1 LKGSEQNEG
10 ARSCQDP
17 GGLLAG
23 EGVVMARSTLGLF
36 VGLALAFAL
45 VFGGFGDML
54 IVALFGAVGFVVP
67 KVVDGEL
74 DLAPYLSRLRG
85 DR

>member
-1 LKGSEQNEG
+1 
-10 ARSCQDP
+10 
-17 GGLLAG
+17 
-23 EGVVMARSTLGLF
+23 MARSTLGLLVGF
-36 VGLALAFAL
+36 VLAFAL

-74 DLAPYLSRLRG
+74 DAGALLSKVRG
-85 DR
+85 Q

>member
-1 LKGSEQNEG
+1 L
-10 ARSCQDP
+10 ARP
-17 GGLLAG
+17 GVGTLPPVQLSIG
-23 EGVVMARSTLGLF
+23 RSGVVMARSTLGLLVGF
-36 VGLALAFAL
+36 VLAFAL

-74 DLAPYLSRLRG
+74 DASALLSKVRG
-85 DR
+85 Q

>member
-1 LKGSEQNEG
+1 
-10 ARSCQDP
+10 
-17 GGLLAG
+17 
-23 EGVVMARSTLGLF
+23 MARSTLGVLVGF
-36 VGLALAFAL
+36 VLAFAL

-74 DLAPYLSRLRG
+74 DASALLSKVRG
-85 DR
+85 Q

>member
-1 LKGSEQNEG
+1 
-10 ARSCQDP
+10 
-17 GGLLAG
+17 
-23 EGVVMARSTLGLF
+23 V
-36 VGLALAFAL
+36 LAFAL

-74 DLAPYLSRLRG
+74 DASALLSRVRG
-85 DR
+85 Q

>member
-1 LKGSEQNEG
+1 
-10 ARSCQDP
+10 
-17 GGLLAG
+17 
-23 EGVVMARSTLGLF
+23 MARSTLGLF
-36 VGLALAFAL
+36 VGVVLAFAL

-74 DLAPYLSRLRG
+74 DAGALLSKVRG
-85 DR
+85 Q

>member
-1 LKGSEQNEG
+1 
-10 ARSCQDP
+10 
-17 GGLLAG
+17 
-23 EGVVMARSTLGLF
+23 MARSTLGLLVGF
-36 VGLALAFAL
+36 VLALAL

-74 DLAPYLSRLRG
+74 DAIALLSKVRG
-85 DR
+85 Q

>member
-1 LKGSEQNEG
+1 
-10 ARSCQDP
+10 
-17 GGLLAG
+17 
-23 EGVVMARSTLGLF
+23 MARSTLGLLVGF
-36 VGLALAFAL
+36 VLAFAL

-74 DLAPYLSRLRG
+74 DASALLSRVR
-85 DR
+85 DQ

>member
-1 LKGSEQNEG
+1 MQLSIG
-10 ARSCQDP
+10 RS
-17 GGLLAG
+17 
-23 EGVVMARSTLGLF
+23 GVVMARSTLGLLVGF
-36 VGLALAFAL
+36 VLAFAL

-74 DLAPYLSRLRG
+74 DANALLSKVRG
-85 DR
+85 Q